1 MKAVYKNR
9 YRDEITFEHEG
20 NTVVMTGGSWFRY
33 GWPNVYDKAYQA
45 FIEDNA
51 KHLIPL
57 MDFEE
62 FKKEV
67 HNYKNETMRPYS
79 ELVYSDKDTI
89 DMVDPSG
96 GPYISLGDNLKGF
109 FGKEYQDLIIT
120 EIKLKESTVTF
131 KVK

>member
-57 MDFEE
+57 IDFEE

-120 EIKLKESTVTF
+120 EIKLEENIVTF
-131 KVK
+131 KIK

>member
-1 MKAVYKNR
+1 MKAIYSNR

-20 NTVVMTGGSWFRY
+20 DTVVMTGGSWFRY

-45 FIEDNA
+45 FVEDNA

-57 MDFEE
+57 MSLEE

-67 HNYKNETMRPYS
+67 HNYKNEAMRSYVQ
-79 ELVYSDKDTI
+79 LVYSDKDTI

-96 GPYISLGDNLKGF
+96 GPYISLGDNLKAF
-109 FGKEYQDLIIT
+109 FGKDYQDLIIT
-120 EIKLKESTVTF
+120 EIKFKDNIVTF